1 MKDILEIVGLALGML
16 AIVLCTLLLWV
27 LGIVIGLGVPVAIIA
42 GDHRSSCVLRLEA
55 DRRAMTQLTLQ
66 RQSFGFVRQTT
77 KREKRS
83 PKCLSAHW

>member
-42 GDHRSSCVLRLEA
+42 AAV
-55 DRRAMTQLTLQ
+55 
-66 RQSFGFVRQTT
+66 FFVW
-77 KREKRS
+77 KLIVG
-83 PKCLSAHW
+83 P